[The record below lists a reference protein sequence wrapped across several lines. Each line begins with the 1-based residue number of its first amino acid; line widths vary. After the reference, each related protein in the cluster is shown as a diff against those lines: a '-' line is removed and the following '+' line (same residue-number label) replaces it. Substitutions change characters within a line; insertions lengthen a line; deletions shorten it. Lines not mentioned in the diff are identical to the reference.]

1 MEITQLNPMQI
12 EYLLSLLQE
21 KGRWLR
27 DEHTSVLKSKYMGM
41 EVVRQII
48 SAVENNNQLI
58 SDLERMKKEV

>member
-21 KGRWLR
+21 KGRRLL